1 MREKTHRGPVL
12 VKADERGAALSA
24 FTPEQRRQLAEY
36 LAGQDAARRQ
46 GLRDLAQGLGAVVAA
61 LRRLGGMN

>member
-12 VKADERGAALSA
+12 VKAEGRGAALSA
-24 FTPEQRRQLAEY
+24 FTPEQREQLAEY
-36 LAGQDAARRQ
+36 LAAQDAARRQ
-46 GLRDLAQGLGAVVAA
+46 NLRDLAQGLGAVVAA